1 MIKNENFIGF
11 DLSSES
17 GITIHSYN
25 PKTHE
30 ALPQTYFAASE
41 NDVNNALKKAKE
53 AFPVYS
59 NLSLIKRADFLEQIA
74 NEIEDLGDELIR
86 QAVLESGLPEA
97 RFIGERGRTT
107 AQLRLFARELR
118 DANWLEASIDTAIK
132 DRSPLP
138 KPDIRQ
144 MLTAIGPIAIFTAS
158 NFPLAFST
166 AGGDTASA
174 LAAGCP
180 VIIKAHESH
189 LGVNALVAAAI
200 LQAAS
205 KTAMPEGVF
214 SSLNGDGY
222 KTGNQ
227 LVMHPYLKGVAFT
240 GSFSGGKAIYDMAQ
254 KRKDPIPVFAE
265 MGSVN
270 PVIFLPSKL
279 ERELEDLATMY
290 AGSITM
296 GVGQFCTNPGLLI
309 SIRSKTLEKFK
320 SRLSDKLKA
329 IPMHTMLNKGIENNF
344 SQLRKTML
352 QEAGVK
358 SFLDKDSSN
367 APTLAFVSALDFTKN
382 PALHKEVFGPFS
394 LLVECEN
401 KEEMKDVIDQL
412 EGQLTATI
420 MADSTD
426 IENYM
431 DLIPTIQDKVG
442 RLIFNATPTGVEVC
456 HSMHHGGPF
465 PATTDSRFTSV
476 GTKAIKRFVRPIC
489 FQNAPEALLPEAL
502 KDSNPLGIY
511 RLINGVLSANS
522 I

>member
-1 MIKNENFIGF
+1 
-11 DLSSES
+11 
-17 GITIHSYN
+17 
-25 PKTHE
+25 
-30 ALPQTYFAASE
+30 
-41 NDVNNALKKAKE
+41 
-53 AFPVYS
+53 
-59 NLSLIKRADFLEQIA
+59 
-74 NEIEDLGDELIR
+74 
-86 QAVLESGLPEA
+86 
-97 RFIGERGRTT
+97 
-107 AQLRLFARELR
+107 
-118 DANWLEASIDTAIK
+118 
-132 DRSPLP
+132 
-138 KPDIRQ
+138 
-144 MLTAIGPIAIFTAS
+144 
-158 NFPLAFST
+158 
-166 AGGDTASA
+166 
-174 LAAGCP
+174 
-180 VIIKAHESH
+180 
-189 LGVNALVAAAI
+189 
-200 LQAAS
+200 
-205 KTAMPEGVF
+205 
-214 SSLNGDGY
+214 
-222 KTGNQ
+222 
-227 LVMHPYLKGVAFT
+227 
-240 GSFSGGKAIYDMAQ
+240 
-254 KRKDPIPVFAE
+254 
-265 MGSVN
+265 
-270 PVIFLPSKL
+270 
-279 ERELEDLATMY
+279 
-290 AGSITM
+290 
-296 GVGQFCTNPGLLI
+296 
-309 SIRSKTLEKFK
+309 
-320 SRLSDKLKA
+320 
-329 IPMHTMLNKGIENNF
+329 MHTMLNKGIENNF